1 MIKRMYVLSALL
13 FVLVL
18 SLACAATWAQGSSSQ
33 PPIFTYVAEWNTPRA
48 QWADMAK
55 VEASTKGT
63 MDALVADGTILGY
76 GSYEN
81 RVHSEEGP
89 THGSWFQA
97 DSLANIFK
105 ALDKIYAQAG
115 ATNAPVQAASKH
127 WDFLFIS
134 TTHGA
139 KAFTGSG
146 YLRVVSGELKPGR
159 EEEFRAAYRQYIV
172 PVYAKLLADGAIVSY
187 QLDGE
192 YVIGN
197 APGRFFSAVVTKD
210 AEGLDKVRTALAD
223 LYEKNPAVAELLASL
238 AEPHSRRDLLAHV
251 TNMTNIAQK

>member
-1 MIKRMYVLSALL
+1 MIRRAFVFAAL
-13 FVLVL
+13 VLVFG
-18 SLACAATWAQGSSSQ
+18 LACPPTWAQGSSSQ

-55 VEASTKGT
+55 VEASTKPT
-63 MDALVADGTILGY
+63 MDALVADGTLLGY
-76 GSYEN
+76 GTYEN
-81 RVHSEEGP
+81 RIHSEASP

-115 ATNAPVQAASKH
+115 ATTAPAQAASKH

-139 KAFTGSG
+139 KAYTGSG
-146 YLRVVSGELKPGR
+146 YLRVIGAELKPGK
-159 EEEFRAAYRQYIV
+159 EEAFRAAYRQYIV
-172 PVYAKLLADGAIVSY
+172 PVYEKLLADGAIVDY
-187 QLDGE
+187 ELDAE
-192 YVIGN
+192 YVMGN

-210 AEGLDKVRTALAD
+210 AEGLDKVRAAVAD
-223 LYEKNPAVAELLASL
+223 LFEKNPAAAEALTSS
-238 AEPHSRRDLLAHV
+238 AEPNSRRDLLAHV
-251 TNMTNIAQK
+251 TNMAHK